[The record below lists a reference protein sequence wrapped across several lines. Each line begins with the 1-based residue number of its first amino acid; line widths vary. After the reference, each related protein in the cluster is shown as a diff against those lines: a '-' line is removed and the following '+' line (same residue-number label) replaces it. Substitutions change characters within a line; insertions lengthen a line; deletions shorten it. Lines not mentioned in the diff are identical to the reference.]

1 MVAQGMEATEAM
13 GAIHMAAQGITT
25 AARDME
31 VMGTMVTA
39 MVAGI
44 IITDGLMITTSTPIL
59 APETSLFG
67 VDQVFFGSGRL
78 GSRHFGLVVF
88 GGDLALVSH
97 SCRSGKL
104 RDGMLQVLPLVTFC
118 LTRLFQPS
126 RFLWL

>member
-1 MVAQGMEATEAM
+1 MAAQGMEVM
-13 GAIHMAAQGITT
+13 GAIHMAAQGIPT
-25 AARDME
+25 AAQDME
-31 VMGTMVTA
+31 VMGTMAIITL
-39 MVAGI
+39 MVAVI
-44 IITDGLMITTSTPIL
+44 IITDGLMITISTPIL